1 MQQTVLLRSLVMA
14 LVLSLSTLPAAA
26 QGNSQGKGPPADKG
40 PGAKQERPSHDGR
53 DAEDRLLDAAFT
65 ALEVALIQD
74 YFGKNS
80 YRTQSLPPGIAKNL
94 ARGKPLPP
102 GIAKKAI
109 PGDLRNRLPGRQG
122 YERIIV
128 GNDVLLVTAATGIIV
143 DILRDAL

>member
-1 MQQTVLLRSLVMA
+1 MQQTGFLRTLITV
-14 LVLSLSTLPAAA
+14 LVLSLATLPAAA
-26 QGNSQGKGPPADKG
+26 QGNSQGKGPPTNKG

-53 DAEDRLLDAAFT
+53 DTEERLLDAAFT
-65 ALEVALIQD
+65 ALEVALIRD
-74 YFGKNS
+74 YFGENG

-102 GIAKKAI
+102 GIAKQAI
-109 PGDLRNRLPGRQG
+109 PGDLRSRLPGRQG
-122 YERIIV
+122 YERIVV